1 MTIIDFLLL
10 LVVAAICGIIA
21 QAIVGIS
28 MGGCLISAVVGFV
41 GALVGV
47 WLARSLGLP
56 ELLTVHVGGTAF
68 PVVWSIIG
76 SALLLLVI
84 SLVVRRRI

>member
-1 MTIIDFLLL
+1 
-10 LVVAAICGIIA
+10 
-21 QAIVGIS
+21 
-28 MGGCLISAVVGFV
+28 MGGCLVSAVVGFV

>member
-1 MTIIDFLLL
+1 
-10 LVVAAICGIIA
+10 
-21 QAIVGIS
+21 
-28 MGGCLISAVVGFV
+28 
-41 GALVGV
+41 
-47 WLARSLGLP
+47 LGLP

>member
-28 MGGCLISAVVGFV
+28 MGGCLDSAVVGFV

-47 WLARSLGLP
+47 WGLAHEYLRCLASC
-56 ELLTVHVGGTAF
+56 
-68 PVVWSIIG
+68 S
-76 SALLLLVI
+76 
-84 SLVVRRRI
+84 

>member
-56 ELLTVHVGGTAF
+56 ELLTVHVGGTSF

>member
-28 MGGCLISAVVGFV
+28 MGGCLVSAVVGFV

>member
-28 MGGCLISAVVGFV
+28 MG
-41 GALVGV
+41 V
-47 WLARSLGLP
+47 WLARPLGYRNKRLP
-56 ELLTVHVGGTAF
+56 KSPRLRKSV
-68 PVVWSIIG
+68 PVPIQV
-76 SALLLLVI
+76 LQN
-84 SLVVRRRI
+84 

>member
-1 MTIIDFLLL
+1 
-10 LVVAAICGIIA
+10 
-21 QAIVGIS
+21 
-28 MGGCLISAVVGFV
+28 MGGCLVSAVVGFV

-76 SALLLLVI
+76 SALLLVI

>member
-1 MTIIDFLLL
+1 
-10 LVVAAICGIIA
+10 
-21 QAIVGIS
+21 
-28 MGGCLISAVVGFV
+28 MGGCLVSAVVGFV

-76 SALLLLVI
+76 LALLLLVI